1 MSMCCVPKLSV
12 TRHVS
17 VLQIRNLYELLSGQ
31 HRTNA
36 GDIFVF
42 GPRSDETEWSAVFGY
57 NLRPQI
63 WKKMPM
69 RLAKRLSAGFQAKES
84 QPQVKLSFDKE

>member
-1 MSMCCVPKLSV
+1 MCTGYQVCNINL
-12 TRHVS
+12 VS
-17 VLQIRNLYELLSGQ
+17 IAAQKFLQVVMQ

-36 GDIFVF
+36 MDIFVF
-42 GPRSDETEWSAVFGY
+42 DPRSDKKEWSVVFGY

-69 RLAKRLSAGFQAKES
+69 RLANRLSAGFQAKES
-84 QPQVKLSFDKE
+84 QPQVNKFCL

>member
-1 MSMCCVPKLSV
+1 MCWVPNLSV

-17 VLQIRNLYELLSGQ
+17 VLQIRNLYELLLGQ

-36 GDIFVF
+36 GISLCL
-42 GPRSDETEWSAVFGY
+42 GIERRDEKEWSAVFGY

-69 RLAKRLSAGFQAKES
+69 RLAKRLSAGLQAKES
-84 QPQVKLSFDKE
+84 HPQVKLRFDNE